1 MPVHEAGREDEV
13 GKYDPLRDHLAT
25 RPEAVRE
32 LPMDFG
38 EIGSLV
44 GGLPRSAFD
53 LRSWWTNNAKARPQA
68 RAWLAAGWRV
78 QAVDLPNSRVVFARK
93 PTVSSTETA
102 TSQGSR
108 SGLGN
113 EHAAAGEEASATRHE
128 LPTPSADQAATVPK
142 RISWPAIVAA
152 IVAAVA
158 ASVTAIV
165 GLTHIPWLALI
176 LLAASV
182 GMIAFSVTQA
192 LDTRSTPVVASRW
205 WALSTLIVLVACAG
219 AFTYHRWLDAASKS
233 ENLPFT
239 AVVKVDPSAVV
250 DQSCRTVVLPFPWH
264 RIPTP
269 AEPLTDSSVNAWEA
283 SQHGV
288 DGNETAVLVE
298 LQGRS
303 EQVVTFGQP
312 LISVDSRKS
321 PIRGSAAALSGG
333 CGGTLKQQVFDVNLD
348 DPNPIARL
356 ETGASFPNMSSRGNT
371 WHQAISPVFTV
382 SVSDPE
388 YFVVIAWTKK
398 SFCQWSLNLPW
409 QSLGKA
415 GVLSIKYGKNLF
427 KTTSAGTTPRHSLIF
442 GSWH

>member
-1 MPVHEAGREDEV
+1 M
-13 GKYDPLRDHLAT
+13 GKYDPLRDHLAA
-25 RPEAVRE
+25 RAEAVRE
-32 LPMDFG
+32 LTMDFG
-38 EIGSLV
+38 EIGQLV
-44 GGLPRSAFD
+44 GGLPRSAFA
-53 LRSWWTNNAKARPQA
+53 LKSWWTNNAKARPQA
-68 RAWLAAGWRV
+68 WAWLAAGWRV
-78 QAVDLPNSRVVFARK
+78 QAVDLPNSRVVFVREPA
-93 PTVSSTETA
+93 VSLTETA

-108 SGLGN
+108 SGPGN
-113 EHAAAGEEASATRHE
+113 EPAAAGEEASATQHE
-128 LPTPSADQAATVPK
+128 LPSSSADQAAKLPK
-142 RISWPAIVAA
+142 HISWPAIVAA
-152 IVAAVA
+152 IVSAVA

-182 GMIAFSVTQA
+182 GMTAFSVTQA

-205 WALSTLIVLVACAG
+205 WALSTLIVLVSCAG
-219 AFTYHRWLDAASKS
+219 AFTYHRWLDDVSKS
-233 ENLPFT
+233 VSLPFT
-239 AVVKVDPSAVV
+239 AVVKVDPSTIV
-250 DQSCRTVVLPFPWH
+250 DQACRTVVLPFPWH

-288 DGNETAVLVE
+288 DGNETAILVE

-312 LISVDSRKS
+312 LVTVSSRKP

-356 ETGASFPNMSSRGNT
+356 ETGAIFPDISSRDST
-371 WHQAISPVFTV
+371 WRQAISPVFTV

-388 YFVVIAWTKK
+388 YFVVIAHTKR
-398 SFCQWSLNLPW
+398 SFCRWSLNIPW
-409 QSLGKA
+409 QSLDRS
-415 GVLSIKYGKNLF
+415 GVLSIKNGKNLF
-427 KTTSAGTTPRHSLIF
+427 KTTSPGTNPRHSLIF